1 MVEYIYKARNLDNKI
16 VKGSLKAEDI
26 NDLQHRLK
34 SKKLMLV
41 KAKEKRF
48 KTGDPITIGG
58 RVTRHDIVTFIRQL
72 AVMVGAGI
80 GPNDAINTLKK
91 QGSSVKLK
99 KILREVH
106 DDLLKGLY
114 LSDAFAKHP
123 KIFPPFFK
131 NMIYVGEISGNL
143 ESVLNTVADYYE
155 RDFKI
160 RRKTKSAMAYP
171 TFLFLLVMS
180 VLVFLMVYIIPT
192 FEEMLN
198 NLGGNLPELT
208 RIIVAVSNFFRE
220 NIVKMGIIIVSSLTV
235 IFLFF
240 LTKPGQM
247 VKSFLKLHVPVL
259 KSINNSL
266 ITARFAR
273 GLGVLISSGILV
285 LDSMEIIGKLME
297 NVYFEK
303 KFSYA
308 IDEVKRGK
316 RIARSI
322 DNIKFFP
329 EMLIE
334 MILVGENTGSLEIV
348 LEKTADYYDDQL
360 EKTIAKATAS
370 IEPVLILFAGF
381 IIAVVILGVF
391 LPMFSIMDSIG

>member
-1 MVEYIYKARNLDNKI
+1 
-16 VKGSLKAEDI
+16 
-26 NDLQHRLK
+26 
-34 SKKLMLV
+34 
-41 KAKEKRF
+41 
-48 KTGDPITIGG
+48 
-58 RVTRHDIVTFIRQL
+58 
-72 AVMVGAGI
+72 
-80 GPNDAINTLKK
+80 
-91 QGSSVKLK
+91 
-99 KILREVH
+99 
-106 DDLLKGLY
+106 
-114 LSDAFAKHP
+114 
-123 KIFPPFFK
+123 
-131 NMIYVGEISGNL
+131 
-143 ESVLNTVADYYE
+143 
-155 RDFKI
+155 
-160 RRKTKSAMAYP
+160 
-171 TFLFLLVMS
+171 
-180 VLVFLMVYIIPT
+180 
-192 FEEMLN
+192 MLN
-198 NLGGNLPELT
+198 NLGGNLPALT
-208 RIIVAVSNFFRE
+208 RIIVAVSDFFRE
-220 NIVKMGIIIVSSLTV
+220 NIVKIGIIIVSSLTV

-329 EMLIE
+329 KMLIE

>member
-1 MVEYIYKARNLDNKI
+1 
-16 VKGSLKAEDI
+16 
-26 NDLQHRLK
+26 
-34 SKKLMLV
+34 
-41 KAKEKRF
+41 
-48 KTGDPITIGG
+48 
-58 RVTRHDIVTFIRQL
+58 
-72 AVMVGAGI
+72 
-80 GPNDAINTLKK
+80 
-91 QGSSVKLK
+91 
-99 KILREVH
+99 
-106 DDLLKGLY
+106 
-114 LSDAFAKHP
+114 
-123 KIFPPFFK
+123 
-131 NMIYVGEISGNL
+131 
-143 ESVLNTVADYYE
+143 
-155 RDFKI
+155 
-160 RRKTKSAMAYP
+160 
-171 TFLFLLVMS
+171 
-180 VLVFLMVYIIPT
+180 
-192 FEEMLN
+192 
-198 NLGGNLPELT
+198 
-208 RIIVAVSNFFRE
+208 
-220 NIVKMGIIIVSSLTV
+220 
-235 IFLFF
+235 
-240 LTKPGQM
+240 M

-329 EMLIE
+329 KMLIE

-391 LPMFSIMDSIG
+391 FTNVFNYGFNRIGGITMSLNVRLATFFAEHSVVSTETAKSSFGTSKP